1 MLFSLTKS
9 CLTLCSTIDCSLP
22 VCYSM
27 SGCNCCF
34 LTCIQVSQEAGKAVW
49 CSHLFKKSPQFVV
62 IHRVKSFSA
71 VNDEDI
77 FLKFP
82 CFLYDPKDLELSSV
96 VPLPFLNQLEH
107 LEVLISHTV
116 EA

>member
-1 MLFSLTKS
+1 MYSLDILLFQFQTSPLFHVWFS
-9 CLTLCSTIDCSLP
+9 W
-22 VCYSM
+22 
-27 SGCNCCF
+27 F
-34 LTCIQVSQEAGKAVW
+34 LTCIQVSQEAGKVVW
-49 CSHLFKKSPQFVV
+49 YSHLFKKSPQFVV

-107 LEVLISHTV
+107 LEVHGSRTV
-116 EA
+116 EAWLGEF